1 MNTQA
6 SQDAD
11 EFQRVVVSDPLRF
24 KAKLGIGE
32 AAFKSLT
39 VTNAVREL
47 WDVVGAAGGGAA
59 LANSGIVAATFFA
72 PKGVLAA
79 LGLATAV
86 TPVGWVIAAGAVS
99 AGAWY
104 GLNHALKKAKADRVV
119 VIPKFLNTPL
129 DDLAMNLADLIVPL
143 ALKVAK
149 ADGDVSPADRAY
161 VTRYLVEDWGYSPD
175 DALVVV
181 RRIEEQLDT
190 LELIP
195 VATCLAH
202 FSKLNPDCVIDELA
216 EEVPRLLEGVM
227 AVDGLSGQD
236 AAGLIDQVKA
246 TLEKIRGK
254 TAQEAVAETVAKSAS
269 SVMQGA
275 GRVHMRTR
283 DAAGRLIDRMRPE
296 APREGGLSRQG

>member
-149 ADGDVSPADRAY
+149 ADGDVSPAERAY

-175 DALVVV
+175 YTDDTVST
-181 RRIEEQLDT
+181 RRTIVL
-190 LELIP
+190 
-195 VATCLAH
+195 TCLAH

-283 DAAGRLIDRMRPE
+283 DAAGRLIDRKRPE